1 MATLALGNVWVNTN
15 EVLLWSPQKHVSQS
29 SALDD
34 SKRCSCMRDWASEWA
49 REGESESAIGR
60 KSLHSHIGYPQYT
73 RARWA
78 AARARAPAFPVTLN
92 GELMMRTRA
101 LDTTRHS
108 LGRFFCFHFY
118 AQTVVDWRLK
128 FLEDAVVW
136 NWRFRDAVSPVR
148 SSAGSG
154 FPFVRKERTLLSDV
168 RNHHQPSC
176 ALSFSDLTLFATVL
190 ADPSC

>member
-1 MATLALGNVWVNTN
+1 MRFCCRVHRSTSHKAPPSTIQNDVLVWGT
-15 EVLLWSPQKHVSQS
+15 E
-29 SALDD
+29 
-34 SKRCSCMRDWASEWA
+34 RA

-78 AARARAPAFPVTLN
+78 AARARAPASSLTLN
-92 GELMMRTRA
+92 RELMMRARA
-101 LDTTRHS
+101 LDSTGHR

-128 FLEDAVVW
+128 FLEDVVGW
-136 NWRFRDAVSPVR
+136 NWRCRDAVSPVR

-168 RNHHQPSC
+168 RPSC
-176 ALSFSDLTLFATVL
+176 ALLFSDVTLFATVI
-190 ADPSC
+190 ADPSY